1 MLSEFVKSRPGF
13 AAFQYREYRIF
24 CIAAGFSN
32 IGMWTLVAGRLW
44 LMHELTDS
52 AIALG
57 LVTLSSLGPILL
69 LSVWGGVL
77 ADRVN
82 RLRLVMT
89 TRAMFAALAF
99 LTGVLVAT
107 GVIEPW
113 HLIAISLSTGVLL
126 SFDIPSRQAI
136 MPSLVGR
143 KHLAGGIAMYSFVST
158 GSAIIG
164 PIFFAPLVKVIGIE
178 GLFFIIGGSYVATVA
193 IMAAMKPLRQAT
205 GGLHESLLHDLR
217 EGLGYVRRNR
227 VVGGLI
233 IMGIVVGLSGASYQ
247 TLLPIYA
254 EDALHGDIDD
264 FGGLLLGGGIGAMFG
279 AILLATFG
287 TSARTPTIMLPAGV
301 AFGIAL
307 TVLAQ
312 VTWLPA
318 AIAAM
323 FFLGTA
329 AALYTTSSSTIV
341 QTSVDDRFRGRVM
354 SIHQWTWGASA
365 FGGLLMGGIA
375 SAVDVQFALTVGG
388 IVSAIAVAVIASAAL
403 GRRVIPGRPESAVAA
418 GGDQDF

>member
-1 MLSEFVKSRPGF
+1 MLGDFIKSRPGF
-13 AAFQYREYRIF
+13 AAFQYREYRLF
-24 CIAAGFSN
+24 WIAAAFSN

-57 LVTLSSLGPILL
+57 MVTLSSLGPILL
-69 LSVWGGVL
+69 LSVWGGVV

-82 RLRLVMT
+82 RLKLVMV
-89 TRAMFAALAF
+89 TRAMFAALAI

-107 GVIEPW
+107 DLIEPW
-113 HLIAISLSTGVLL
+113 QLIAISLATGVLL

-143 KHLAGGIAMYSFVST
+143 AHLAGGIAMYSFVGT

-164 PIFFAPLVKVIGIE
+164 PVFFAPLVKGIGIE
-178 GLFFIIGGSYVATVA
+178 GLFFIIGGSYVATVVVL
-193 IMAAMKPLRQAT
+193 AAMKPMARAAGS
-205 GGLHESLLHDLR
+205 GGQTVLQDLR
-217 EGLGYVRRNR
+217 EGLAYVRGNR
-227 VVGGLI
+227 VVAGLI
-233 IMGIVVGLSGASYQ
+233 VMGIVVGLSGASYQ

-254 EDALHGDIDD
+254 EDVLGGGIDE
-264 FGGLLLGGGIGAMFG
+264 FGGLLLAGGIGAMFG
-279 AILLATFG
+279 AILLAIFG
-287 TSARTPTIMLPAGV
+287 TTARTPTIMLPAGV
-301 AFGIAL
+301 AFGVAL

-329 AALYTTSSSTIV
+329 AALYATSNSTIV
-341 QTSVDDRFRGRVM
+341 QTSVDDRYRGRVM
-354 SIHQWTWGASA
+354 SIHQWTWGSAA

-375 SAVDVQFALTVGG
+375 NAADVQFALTLGG

-403 GRRVIPGRPESAVAA
+403 GRRVIPGRSDGAVTA
-418 GGDQDF
+418 GGN

>member
-13 AAFQYREYRIF
+13 AAFQYREYRLF
-24 CIAAGFSN
+24 WIAAAFSN

-69 LSVWGGVL
+69 LSVWGGVV

-89 TRAMFAALAF
+89 TRAMFAALAI

-107 GVIEPW
+107 DLIEPW
-113 HLIAISLSTGVLL
+113 QLIAISLATGVLL

-143 KHLAGGIAMYSFVST
+143 EHLAGGIAMYSFVTT

-164 PIFFAPLVKVIGIE
+164 PIFFAPLVKTIGIE
-178 GLFFIIGGSYVATVA
+178 GLFFIIGGSYIATVA

-205 GGLHESLLHDLR
+205 GGRRESVLHDLR
-217 EGLGYVRRNR
+217 AGLAYVRRNR

-233 IMGIVVGLSGASYQ
+233 IMGIVVGLS
-247 TLLPIYA
+247 
-254 EDALHGDIDD
+254 EDVLHGDIDD

-279 AILLATFG
+279 ALLLATFG
-287 TSARTPTIMLPAGV
+287 TTARTPTIMLPAGV

-318 AIAAM
+318 AIVAM

-329 AALYTTSSSTIV
+329 AALYSTSNSTIV
-341 QTSVDDRFRGRVM
+341 QTTVDDRYRGRVM

-365 FGGLLMGGIA
+365 FGGLIMGAIA
-375 SAVDVQFALTVGG
+375 NAADVQFALMLGG

-403 GRRVIPGRPESAVAA
+403 GRRVLPGRPESAVAA
-418 GGDQDF
+418 GGD